1 MNKLSHTII
10 LEESIFDFRYV
21 RHYDI
26 DIPKEKKVE
35 LFANNGDHRCSAASD
50 LGLHSLPVTHLGVS
64 SLQTVKKGSF
74 SIAEAHLFLGLCL
87 CTINVLKLRTLYSIL
102 FLPKFFFQK
111 QLFLKTLSGMA
122 KKKDPD

>member
-26 DIPKEKKVE
+26 DIPKEKRLNYLQTVE
-35 LFANNGDHRCSAASD
+35 TTGVLPH

-64 SLQTVKKGSF
+64 SLQWVKKGSF

-102 FLPKFFFQK
+102 FWPKFFFQK

-122 KKKDPD
+122 KSEP